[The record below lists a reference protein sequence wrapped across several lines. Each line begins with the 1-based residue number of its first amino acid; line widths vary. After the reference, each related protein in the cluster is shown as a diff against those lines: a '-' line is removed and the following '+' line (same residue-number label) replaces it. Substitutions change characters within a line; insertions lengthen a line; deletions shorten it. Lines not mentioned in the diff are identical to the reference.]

1 MMMNKFKKFDNN
13 ILVYSLQNHNKIK
26 DKILS
31 YIDNSNKFS
40 ISKNNYA
47 VTATD
52 YMLETHPMDREY
64 YKLIKNETT
73 FFEDIRELY
82 KVQDI
87 QVSNMWYQQ
96 YYENDKHEWHYHNN
110 ANLLGVY
117 LLEMTNNEGLTEFYD
132 IYENKRINVKAKEGD
147 IILFNSLTPHRSP
160 QLQSK
165 NRKTAISINLNI
177 FDINPSMTV
186 DF

>member
-1 MMMNKFKKFDNN
+1 MNEKFTKFDSN
-13 ILVYSLQNHNKIK
+13 ILVYPLKNHSKIK

-31 YIDNSNKFS
+31 YIDSADKFP
-40 ISKNNYA
+40 ITKNNYA

-82 KVQDI
+82 KVSDI
-87 QVSNMWYQQ
+87 QVSNIWYQQ
-96 YYENDKHEWHYHNN
+96 YYQNDKHGWHYHNN
-110 ANLLGVY
+110 ANLLAVY
-117 LLEMTNNEGLTEFYD
+117 LLEMNNKEGLTEFYD
-132 IYENKRINVKAKEGD
+132 LYENKRINVEAKEGD
-147 IILFNSLTPHRSP
+147 IILFNSLIPHRSP
-160 QLQSK
+160 LLQST
-165 NRKTAISINLNI
+165 NRKTAISINMNI
-177 FDINPSMTV
+177 FDLDSSMTV